1 METFVIKDEV
11 FVRMRK
17 ALGPEFTNKA
27 VSEFGTIAVNFSK
40 ERFVKKN
47 WVNTSTEAWTPR
59 KRKARG
65 SLLVQT
71 ARLKRSIRKI
81 SSGDGYVIIG
91 SDVPY
96 AKIHN
101 EGGTIS
107 KTVTVKAHSRKRTT
121 RAGPEKRKKDGTKD
135 KRYKKAA
142 TSSGISQIKAHT
154 RKMKLTI
161 PKRQF
166 MGESKELETKIRT
179 HFTVKVEQ
187 ILNNV

>member
-1 METFVIKDEV
+1 METFVIRDEV
-11 FVRMRK
+11 FVRMRR
-17 ALGPEFTNKA
+17 ALGPTFTNKI

-47 WVNTSTEAWTPR
+47 WINETAEAWTPR

-65 SLLVQT
+65 SLLVKT

-107 KTVTVKAHSRKRTT
+107 KTATVKAHDRKRTVRT
-121 RAGPEKRKKDGTKD
+121 VSSKTGKKLKRRVDTGD
-135 KRYKKAA
+135 
-142 TSSGISQIKAHT
+142 ISRVKAHT
-154 RKMKLTI
+154 RKMNLTI

-166 MGESKELETKIRT
+166 MGESKELENRT
-179 HFTVKVEQ
+179 RSHLRLRVDQ
-187 ILNNV
+187 ILNQNP